1 MNATSIHE
9 DLGSIPGDSF
19 SGLRIQCCYE
29 LWCRLQTRLG
39 SQVAVAVVWAVVLIQ
54 PLAWKLPYAADVALK
69 KKKDKTKKIFLFT
82 ATFSAY
88 GCCKIELG

>member
-19 SGLRIQCCYE
+19 SGLRILCCYE

-69 KKKDKTKKIFLFT
+69 KKKTRPKKFFFLQPHFQHMDV
-82 ATFSAY
+82 AR
-88 GCCKIELG
+88 